1 MGHHIPYFTP
11 QGEKE
16 KLQKFFS
23 NLLTLNLVSGTFSEC
38 LYLLLTVDGVFV
50 VFGVLP
56 LGNDLVPW
64 VLGAAYQPMA
74 IHLLPLSLTLPV
86 QVLSN
91 MAIPRT
97 LVNNYLKKRRWLQG

>member
-1 MGHHIPYFTP
+1 M
-11 QGEKE
+11 
-16 KLQKFFS
+16 
-23 NLLTLNLVSGTFSEC
+23 LVSVADRGQGVC
-38 LYLLLTVDGVFV
+38 GVVLL
-50 VFGVLP
+50 

-91 MAIPRT
+91 MAILRT